1 MKVLIPILI
10 GLLVVCLPLAGADK
24 KPLTKGESAK
34 VIEAA
39 IRQATK
45 KPTGELTKAD
55 LTKLVSLKV
64 HRSTITN
71 LDALEGLVNIKVLD
85 LFGNSDLRDI
95 TALRGLKNLERL
107 TLYYPY
113 PGSKALKD
121 ITAIQGLTKLKS
133 LNLQRCTNV
142 SDVSAL
148 KGLTNLKSLNLS
160 HTNISDVSALKD
172 LKNIEVLDI
181 GYTKV
186 NDVSALKDLKK
197 LKSLTMWSTK
207 VKDVSAFKNL
217 KNLEYLNIS
226 NDVLD
231 KGHVLDALKDIN
243 VRVMVPVRTD
253 GRKAMFM
260 YWKERKK

>member
-1 MKVLIPILI
+1 LI
-10 GLLVVCLPLAGADK
+10 GADK
-24 KPLTKGESAK
+24 KPLTKKESAK

-39 IRQATK
+39 IRQEIK

-186 NDVSALKDLKK
+186 NDVSALKDLKN
-197 LKSLTMWSTK
+197 LKRLTMWSTK
-207 VKDVSAFKNL
+207 VKDISAFKNL
-217 KNLEYLNIS
+217 NKLEYLNIS

-260 YWKERKK
+260 YWKERKKEKK